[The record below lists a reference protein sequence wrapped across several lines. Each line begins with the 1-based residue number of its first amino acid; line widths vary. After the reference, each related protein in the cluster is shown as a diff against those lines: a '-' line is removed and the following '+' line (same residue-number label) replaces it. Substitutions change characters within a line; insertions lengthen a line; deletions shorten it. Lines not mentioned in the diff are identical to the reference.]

1 MIYLSYP
8 FNIFIMNLNEIIRIL
23 CVKRNT
29 TVAKLSEKMGKTKQ
43 NLFMKLYRNDMKVSD
58 FEKTL
63 ELLNAEIR
71 IFDKTTGTEIV

>member
-1 MIYLSYP
+1 
-8 FNIFIMNLNEIIRIL
+8 
-23 CVKRNT
+23 
-29 TVAKLSEKMGKTKQ
+29 MGKTKQ